1 MAQHFFHPAVL
12 VIVAIESDYQLS
24 IHILIITKGGQL

>member
-1 MAQHFFHPAVL
+1 MAQHFFYPAVL